1 MPMPDRVFD
10 GGKLRDRRV
19 IKRLSQ
25 AALAEGLHVKANA
38 VYRWENGLAAPPPER
53 LPAIAA
59 FLDADLNELFPRAE
73 SPNLADLRCDAGMT
87 QADTARYTNTSSPM
101 PVRAAE
107 QGKRPLS
114 DRAVTALAAA
124 YNVTRA
130 ELLAAQRRSFGR
142 PEEPQEEPSADGARV
157 ARKLESLRTEVYG
170 GVAPS
175 DAHLASEGNRKSGST
190 VLTEATVRALRAG
203 EVAEPEGEALDALA
217 LAFDVPPVYFRQ
229 DDPEVDALILSTRAV
244 RNRFTVMVAR
254 GAGQDMPKE
263 SWDQLRDFIG
273 ETMGEI
279 LADDDNGRPA

>member
-1 MPMPDRVFD
+1 MPDRVFD
-10 GGKLRDRRV
+10 GDKLRDRRV

-25 AALAEGLHVKANA
+25 ATLAEGLHVKVNA
-38 VYRWENGLAAPPPER
+38 VYRWENGLAAPPQER

-59 FLDADLNELFPRAE
+59 FLDADLDELFPRTE

-114 DRAVTALAAA
+114 DQAVNALSGA

-142 PEEPQEEPSADGARV
+142 PEEPREEPSAEGART

-170 GVAPS
+170 GVLPS

-190 VLTEATVRALRAG
+190 VLTEAAVRSLRTG
-203 EVAEPEGEALDALA
+203 EAAEPADGALDALA
-217 LAFDVPPVYFRQ
+217 LALDVPPVYFRQ

-273 ETMGEI
+273 ETMEEI
-279 LADDDNGRPA
+279 LADDENGRPA

>member
-1 MPMPDRVFD
+1 MPMPDRFFD

-25 AALAEGLHVKANA
+25 ATLAEALHVKVNA

-53 LPAIAA
+53 LPTIAA
-59 FLDADLNELFPRAE
+59 FLDADLNELFPRTE

-87 QADTARYTNTSSPM
+87 QADTAHHTNTSSPM

-114 DRAVTALAAA
+114 DQAVTALAAA

-130 ELLAAQRRSFGR
+130 ELLAAQRRSFGQ
-142 PEEPQEEPSADGARV
+142 PEEPEEEPSADGARM

-190 VLTEATVRALRAG
+190 VLTEAMVRALRAG
-203 EVAEPEGEALDALA
+203 KVAEPEDEALDALA

-229 DDPEVDALILSTRAV
+229 DEPEVDALILSTRAV

-263 SWDQLRDFIG
+263 SWDQLRDFVG

-279 LADDDNGRPA
+279 LADDENGRSA

>member
-1 MPMPDRVFD
+1 MWN
-10 GGKLRDRRV
+10 GNWNGNWNGKV
-19 IKRLSQ
+19 
-25 AALAEGLHVKANA
+25 AEGLHVKVNA
-38 VYRWENGLAAPPPER
+38 VYRWENGLAAPPQER

-59 FLDADLNELFPRAE
+59 FLDADLDELFPRTE

-114 DRAVTALAAA
+114 DQAVNALTGA

-130 ELLAAQRRSFGR
+130 ELLAAQRRSFGQ
-142 PEEPQEEPSADGARV
+142 PEEPREEPSAEGART
-157 ARKLESLRTEVYG
+157 ARKLEFLRTEVYG
-170 GVAPS
+170 GVLPS

-190 VLTEATVRALRAG
+190 VLTEAAVRSLRTG
-203 EVAEPEGEALDALA
+203 EAAEPADGALDALA
-217 LAFDVPPVYFRQ
+217 LALDVPPVYFRQ

-273 ETMGEI
+273 ETMEEI
-279 LADDDNGRPA
+279 LADDENGRPA

>member
-1 MPMPDRVFD
+1 MPDRAFD
-10 GGKLRDRRV
+10 GDKLRDRRV

-25 AALAEGLHVKANA
+25 ATLAEGLHVKVNA
-38 VYRWENGLAAPPPER
+38 VYRWENGLAAPPQER

-59 FLDADLNELFPRAE
+59 FLDADLDELFPRTE

-114 DRAVTALAAA
+114 DQAVNALTGA

-130 ELLAAQRRSFGR
+130 ELLAAQRRSFGQ
-142 PEEPQEEPSADGARV
+142 PEEPREEPSAEGART

-170 GVAPS
+170 GVLPS

-190 VLTEATVRALRAG
+190 VLTEAAVRSLRTG
-203 EVAEPEGEALDALA
+203 EAAEPADGALDALA
-217 LAFDVPPVYFRQ
+217 LALDVPPVYFRQ
-229 DDPEVDALILSTRAV
+229 DDPEIDALILSTRAV

-263 SWDQLRDFIG
+263 SWNQLRDFIG

-279 LADDDNGRPA
+279 LADDENGRPA